1 MGDIMASTSRPM
13 LIPRRAALLGGASLL
28 LGPAALA
35 QQQQQ
40 QPAARQAPRLRID
53 RIPPIIFVHGNG
65 DTAALWHTTIWRF
78 ESNGYPRNM
87 LAAIDL
93 SYPSARGDDSKP
105 QPFRSSTTD
114 QREELAAY
122 VRAVMTITRRRKVAL
137 VGSSRGCNTIRNFVK
152 NGGGADVVSH
162 VVLCGGTN
170 HGVIVSDTVLV
181 GSEFNGASPFLKQ
194 LNDGENEIVPGP
206 AFMTLRSDKFDKF
219 AQPEGQFI
227 GQAGKPTGVSYEG
240 PELKG
245 ATNVVLPGLDH
256 REVAFHKLA
265 FARIFEFIVGQPP
278 TSTFIAA
285 EREVVLNGRVTGVA
299 DGTYTNLPVSGAQVE
314 IFEVDPMTGVRRN
327 RLAAHRK
334 VTGADGWWGPFKTNA
349 ETFLEFVIAVSGSP
363 TTHIYRSPFTRST
376 DIVHLRPGQFGRDD
390 EKAGA
395 VVYMSR
401 PRGYFGHGRDKLTL
415 DGKVPPGINEGVP
428 GVSIGRLAFDAAP
441 ERTIRAVFNNE
452 EIAART
458 WPVKDGHLVIAEFH
472 N

>member
-1 MGDIMASTSRPM
+1 M

-28 LGPAALA
+28 LAPAALA
-35 QQQQQ
+35 QQQA
-40 QPAARQAPRLRID
+40 PNNRQLPRLAAN

-65 DTAALWHTTIWRF
+65 DTAALWHTTLWRF

-87 LAAIDL
+87 LLAVDL
-93 SYPSARGDDSKP
+93 PYPSARSDDSKP
-105 QPFRSSTTD
+105 QPFRSSSTE
-114 QREELAAY
+114 QRDELAAF
-122 VRAVMTITRRRKVAL
+122 VRTVMAMTRRRKVAL
-137 VGSSRGCNTIRNFVK
+137 VGSSRGCNAIRNFVK

-162 VVLCGGTN
+162 VVLCGGVN

-181 GSEFNGASPFLKQ
+181 GSEFNGAAPFLKQ
-194 LNDGENEIVPGP
+194 LNAGESEVVPGP

-219 AQPEGQFI
+219 AQPDGQFI
-227 GQAGKPTGVSYEG
+227 GQAGKPTGITYEG

-245 ATNVVLPGLDH
+245 ANNVVLPGLDH

-265 FARIFEFIVGQPP
+265 FAKMFEFIVGQPP
-278 TSTFIAA
+278 ASTFIAA
-285 EREVVLNGRVTGVA
+285 ERDVVLNGRVTGIA
-299 DGTYTNLPVSGAQVE
+299 DGTYTNLAVSGASVE
-314 IFEVDPMTGVRRN
+314 VWEVDPMTGARRM

-334 VTGADGWWGPFKTNA
+334 VTGPDGVWGPLRTNA
-349 ETFLEFVIAVSGSP
+349 DTCLEFVVAVSGSP
-363 TTHIYRSPFTRST
+363 ITHIYRSPFTRSS

-401 PRGYFGHGRDKLTL
+401 PRGYFGHGRDKFTL

-441 ERTIRAVFNNE
+441 ERTVKAVFNNE
-452 EIAART
+452 EIPART

>member
-1 MGDIMASTSRPM
+1 M

-28 LGPAALA
+28 LSPAALA
-35 QQQQQ
+35 QQQQN
-40 QPAARQAPRLRID
+40 RQVPRLAASRT
-53 RIPPIIFVHGNG
+53 PPIIFVHGNG

-93 SYPSARGDDSKP
+93 SYPSARSDDSKP

-114 QREELAAY
+114 QRDELAGY
-122 VRAVMTITRRRKVAL
+122 VRTVMAITRRRKVAL
-137 VGSSRGCNTIRNFVK
+137 VGSSRGCNTIRNYVK
-152 NGGGADVVSH
+152 NGGGADFVSH

-194 LNDGENEIVPGP
+194 LNAGENETVPGV

-219 AQPEGQFI
+219 AQPDGQFI
-227 GQAGKPTGVSYEG
+227 GQPGKPTGISFEA

-245 ATNVVLPGLDH
+245 AYNVILPGLDH

-265 FARIFEFIVGQPP
+265 FARMFEFIAGQAPP
-278 TSTFIAA
+278 STFIAA
-285 EREVVLNGRVTGVA
+285 ERDVVLNGKVTGIA
-299 DGTYTNLPVSGAQVE
+299 EGTYTNLPVNGATVDVWEVE
-314 IFEVDPMTGVRRN
+314 PATGVRRT
-327 RLAAHRK
+327 RVAVHHRI
-334 VTGADGWWGPFKTNA
+334 TGPDGFWGPFKTTA
-349 ETFLEFVIAVSGSP
+349 DTCLEFVITASGSP
-363 TTHIYRSPFTRST
+363 VTHIYRSPFTRSC

-390 EKAGA
+390 EKAGS

-401 PRGYFGHGRDKLTL
+401 PRGYFGHGRDKFTL

-428 GVSIGRLAFDAAP
+428 GTSIGRLVFDAAP
-441 ERTIRAVFNNE
+441 ERTIKAVFNNE
-452 EIAART
+452 EIAARN